1 MEASDELHL
10 RFEIWR
16 SAQPRLDEALRKV
29 ADVLTA
35 SQLQAV
41 QITWTLVWS
50 RAECSIMEDV
60 ARLGPE
66 AAVRAWR
73 RREAGFDTVAP
84 AALFTRDSMQ
94 PPPKASRWR
103 RFLAWLARL
112 AR

>member
-73 RREAGFDTVAP
+73 RREAGFDVAAP
-84 AALFTRDSMQ
+84 ADLSTESSMQ
-94 PPPKASRWR
+94 ARAKASRWR
-103 RFLAWLARL
+103 RFLRWLGRWAR
-112 AR
+112 